1 MNNYLTK
8 EDKKVVRDAAGSG
21 ITVYGGASAWRSPK
35 ICCFGFTVAG
45 SPLRIE
51 LNMGVLRLCGF
62 GHAQHHNAKAADMAA
77 LRAAARADLK
87 AAGGR
92 TMAREANEAEKA
104 KAKADAKAEVKV
116 K

>member
-21 ITVYGGASAWRSPK
+21 ITVYGGASPFRVRLPLP
-35 ICCFGFTVAG
+35 CCLFPPFYFFQ
-45 SPLRIE
+45 S
-51 LNMGVLRLCGF
+51 
-62 GHAQHHNAKAADMAA
+62 HHHNAKVAGPNP
-77 LRAAARADLK
+77 LRAAARADLE